1 MSTTNSVIRSFFLF
15 SLAAVPLALSS
26 TAQAQEVLS
35 FNQCVDLVKRNNAD
49 IRSSENSFEATRY
62 QIDSYRGSYFP
73 QLTGNLGYLQSGPD
87 NYGTGTSA
95 GSSYT
100 ATLNATQNLFNGFA
114 DVAKVDQAKAQN
126 RVSGASLQIT
136 KAQASYDLKVSFAY
150 LLYAKEAEKVTID
163 FQKRREDNLRMVEL
177 RFESG
182 RENKGSLMLSQA
194 YLKQSKVDVMK
205 AGHNRET
212 SESDLQKV
220 VGLDGERALDIRD
233 DIPLREPS
241 ETEPDYKSLAVVSP
255 SRKQSE
261 AQVDVSDASVTAAK
275 SSFYPSLNL
284 TGSVGK
290 LSDRF
295 FPDNDRWTVGANLS
309 WPLFE
314 GGRDYYA
321 TKSATSNLFSAKSS
335 LTSIE
340 RQLLSNLKKA
350 YTAYVEAV
358 ADLKV
363 NEAFLQAA
371 KTRAEI
377 ARSKYNNGLLTFDDW
392 DIIENDL
399 INKTKSYLQSKRDRI
414 VAEAAWE
421 QAQGVGVIQ

>member
-1 MSTTNSVIRSFFLF
+1 MSTQRILPRSFFLF
-15 SLAAVPLALSS
+15 FLATSPLALSS
-26 TAQAQEVLS
+26 KALAQDVLS
-35 FNQCVDLVKRNNAD
+35 FNQCVELVKQNNAD
-49 IRSSENSFEATRY
+49 IRSSEESLQATRF
-62 QIDSYRGSYFP
+62 QINSSQGSYFP

-87 NYGTGTSA
+87 YSGNGTAA

-114 DVAKVDQAKAQN
+114 DVAKVDLAKAQS
-126 RVSGASLQIT
+126 RVSDAALQIT
-136 KAQASYDLKVSFAY
+136 KAQVSYDLKVSFAY

-205 AGHNRET
+205 AGHIRET

-220 VGLDGERALDIRD
+220 VGLDGERTLDIRD
-233 DIPLREPS
+233 DLPLREPS
-241 ETEPDYKSLAVVSP
+241 ETEPDYKSLAIITP
-255 SRKQSE
+255 NRRQSE
-261 AQVDVSDASVTAAK
+261 AQVSASEASVTTAK
-275 SSFYPSLNL
+275 SGFYPSLNL
-284 TGSVGK
+284 TGSLGK

-309 WPLFE
+309 WPLF
-314 GGRDYYA
+314 GGGKDYYG
-321 TKSATSNLFSAKSS
+321 TKSAVSNLYAAKSN
-335 LTSIE
+335 LTSVE
-340 RQLLSNLKKA
+340 RQLLSTLKKS
-350 YTAYVEAV
+350 YTSYVEAV